1 MEIEQRAIAREKK
14 ASTARPL
21 ASGECMDAA
30 TGEVERARIA
40 IRRDQCI
47 GRGNRLRHGC
57 YAGICA
63 TAGVI
68 YD

>member
-1 MEIEQRAIAREKK
+1 MEIEQRAIARENKGIT
-14 ASTARPL
+14 ASRL

-47 GRGNRLRHGC
+47 GRGNRLRQDAMPGS
-57 YAGICA
+57 APPRG
-63 TAGVI
+63 
-68 YD
+68 DL

>member
-1 MEIEQRAIAREKK
+1 
-14 ASTARPL
+14 
-21 ASGECMDAA
+21 
-30 TGEVERARIA
+30 VERARIA